1 MRFRFKKEL
10 TTEEVSGWEAHKTY
24 GQRATCETWNE
35 EAKNQMALAHIKMD
49 DFWGSS
55 ALFQCAI
62 IAYNTIRWMAL
73 CSGDRILR
81 RWEPST
87 VCTFLIRVAGKLTGG
102 GRQQELNTPAYHL
115 YRARWDAWVAVGL
128 A

>member
-1 MRFRFKKEL
+1 
-10 TTEEVSGWEAHKTY
+10 TCWQTHKSY
-24 GQRATCETWNE
+24 GKRATCETWIE

-62 IAYNTIRWMAL
+62 MAYNTIRWMAL
-73 CSGDRILR
+73 CSGDKQLC

-87 VCTFLIRVAGKLTGG
+87 IRSFLIRVAGKIRTGSNQFG
-102 GRQQELNTPAYHL
+102 LNTPANHL
-115 YRARWDAWVAVGL
+115 YPKQWAAWVPVGL
-128 A
+128 D